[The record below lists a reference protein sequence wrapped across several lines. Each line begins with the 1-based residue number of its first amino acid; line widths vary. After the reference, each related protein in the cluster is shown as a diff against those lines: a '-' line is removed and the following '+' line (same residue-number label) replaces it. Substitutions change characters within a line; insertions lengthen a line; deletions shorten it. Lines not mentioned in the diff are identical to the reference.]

1 MQVDMRLDK
10 RRIHGKEFS
19 VAFSRSISVEF
30 SEGSIVSTCTFNFE
44 NVTSLISDVIFLYQ
58 LAQAHP
64 YKVLHFLVHMEENP
78 SPCATEHHVIQIYT
92 V

>member
-1 MQVDMRLDK
+1 MRLDK
-10 RRIHGKEFS
+10 RHIHGEEFS
-19 VAFSRSISVEF
+19 IAFSRSISVELD
-30 SEGSIVSTCTFNFE
+30 SEGSIVSTCTLNFE
-44 NVTSLISDVIFLYQ
+44 DVTSLISDIIFLYQ